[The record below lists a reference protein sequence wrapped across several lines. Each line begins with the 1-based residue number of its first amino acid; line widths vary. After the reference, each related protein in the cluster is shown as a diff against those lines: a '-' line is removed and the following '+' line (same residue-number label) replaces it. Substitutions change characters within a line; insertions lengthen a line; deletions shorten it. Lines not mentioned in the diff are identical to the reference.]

1 MQEPRGEDMTIER
14 GESDPSDSPRH
25 EWRDTAEE
33 TIGRAREDARR
44 AKEQA
49 AEKLRRAGRRVS
61 QAYDRAASGAERA
74 LRGTRSYVRDNPG
87 VAVAVGFAAG
97 VGVGA
102 MLAPR
107 RRPFAYRSG
116 LVPLVAVALA
126 NAVLEVFEP
135 GS

>member
-14 GESDPSDSPRH
+14 RESDPSRH

-44 AKEQA
+44 AKERA

-61 QAYDRAASGAERA
+61 EAYDRAATGAERA
-74 LRGTRSYVRDNPG
+74 LQGTRSYVRENPG

-107 RRPFAYRSG
+107 RRAFAYRSG

-126 NAVLEVFEP
+126 NAVLEVFDQ
-135 GS
+135 GA